1 MMKVRHNHEF
11 FVAFD
16 LSRSDQ
22 HILFMPIQDLH
33 HFFETSQAVR
43 KASKTKIGPG
53 FPGTVPLNEPTFAYI
68 WTEIFVKYVC
78 ISTTYNLY
86 SSMYGMALTKL
97 EMNTAVTSWKQMNAY
112 QFPESGCCHACL
124 CITRYIMCVS
134 LSHIRNCAVAEK
146 LSDDILLYF
155 IKM

>member
-1 MMKVRHNHEF
+1 
-11 FVAFD
+11 
-16 LSRSDQ
+16 
-22 HILFMPIQDLH
+22 MPIQDLH

-68 WTEIFVKYVC
+68 WTEIFREVCMYFYYVQFIQQYVC
-78 ISTTYNLY
+78 
-86 SSMYGMALTKL
+86 MALTKL

>member
-1 MMKVRHNHEF
+1 
-11 FVAFD
+11 
-16 LSRSDQ
+16 
-22 HILFMPIQDLH
+22 MPIQDLH

-68 WTEIFVKYVC
+68 WTEIFREVCMYFYYVQFIQQYVC
-78 ISTTYNLY
+78 
-86 SSMYGMALTKL
+86 MALTKL

-146 LSDDILLYF
+146 LSYDKLSRYF
-155 IKM
+155 VVFY

>member
-1 MMKVRHNHEF
+1 
-11 FVAFD
+11 
-16 LSRSDQ
+16 
-22 HILFMPIQDLH
+22 MPIQDLH

-68 WTEIFVKYVC
+68 WTEIFREVCMYFYYVQFIQQYVC
-78 ISTTYNLY
+78 
-86 SSMYGMALTKL
+86 MALTKL

-146 LSDDILLYF
+146 LSDDKLSRYF
-155 IKM
+155 VVFY